1 MNAQPGALAG
11 VRIVDMS
18 RLAPGPYATMLLADM
33 GAEVTVVGG
42 GRAGA
47 PLDEVSRG
55 KTFISLDLKSR
66 EGQDALRALVR
77 EADVFVES
85 FRPGIAD
92 RLGAGWE
99 ELSQV
104 NPALVYCSLTG
115 YGQDGPM
122 AQEAGHDINYLSV
135 TGVLG
140 SMGPKGAPPSLPL
153 NLVADFAGG
162 SLVAAMTIVS
172 ALYERETS
180 GRGQY
185 LDVAMIDG
193 VQSMMAMYF
202 TMWGTSAMPERGM
215 SIMDGSCPFY
225 RCYPCADGQWV
236 AVGALEPQFFSALWT
251 GLDLGEVP
259 EQYPRSQWPQIEQ
272 ALAARF
278 ISKPRDRWV
287 AALAG
292 TDACVSPVLS
302 PDEVVTHPQI
312 VHRHGVPA
320 RSTDVPPVAKFS
332 RTPAQARDLNRT
344 DETERVLRGLGMSD
358 DEIRRAHDQSPP
370 GGLAGWPQM

>member
-1 MNAQPGALAG
+1 M
-11 VRIVDMS
+11 
-18 RLAPGPYATMLLADM
+18 
-33 GAEVTVVGG
+33 
-42 GRAGA
+42 
-47 PLDEVSRG
+47 DEVSRG
-55 KTFISLDLKSR
+55 KTFISLDLKCH
-66 EGQDALRALVR
+66 EGQQALQALVR

-99 ELSQV
+99 TLTAL

-122 AQEAGHDINYLSV
+122 AHEAGHDINYLSV

-140 SMGPKGAPPSLPL
+140 SMGPRDAPPSLPL

-162 SLVAAMTIVS
+162 SLVAAMTIAS
-172 ALYERETS
+172 ALYERERS

-193 VQSMMAMYF
+193 VHSMMAMYF
-202 TMWGTSAMPERGM
+202 TMWKTSAMPERGM

-225 RCYPCADGQWV
+225 RCYECADGQWV
-236 AVGALEPQFFSALWT
+236 AVGALEPQFFTALWT

-259 EQYPRSQWPQIEQ
+259 PQYPRSAWPRIEQ
-272 ALAARF
+272 ALTERF
-278 ISKPRDRWV
+278 LSKPRDEWV
-287 AALAG
+287 AGLAG
-292 TDACVSPVLS
+292 TDACVTAVLS
-302 PDEVVTHPQI
+302 PDEVATHPQI

-320 RSTDVPPVAKFS
+320 QSTDVPPVAKFS
-332 RTPAQARDLNRT
+332 RTPAQARDLDRT

>member
-1 MNAQPGALAG
+1 
-11 VRIVDMS
+11 MS

-33 GAEVTVVGG
+33 GAEVVVVGG

-55 KTFISLDLKSR
+55 KTFISLDLKSE
-66 EGQDALRALVR
+66 EGRRALHLLVR

-85 FRPGIAD
+85 FRPGVAD

-99 ELSQV
+99 TLSQIT
-104 NPALVYCSLTG
+104 PDLVYCSLTG
-115 YGQDGPM
+115 YGQDGPL
-122 AQEAGHDINYLSV
+122 AQEAGHDINYLSL

-140 SMGPKGAPPSLPL
+140 SMGPKDAPPALPL

-162 SLVAAMTIVS
+162 SLVAVMTIAA
-172 ALYERETS
+172 ALYEREKS
-180 GRGQY
+180 GRGQHI
-185 LDVAMIDG
+185 DVAMIDG

-215 SIMDGSCPFY
+215 SVMDGSCPFY
-225 RCYPCADGQWV
+225 RCYQCADGRWV
-236 AVGALEPQFFSALWT
+236 AVGALERQFFEALWT
-251 GLDLGEVP
+251 GLELGVAP
-259 EQYPRSQWPQIEQ
+259 AQYPRSQWPAIER
-272 ALAARF
+272 ALAERF
-278 ISKPRDRWV
+278 AGRDRDYWIE
-287 AALAG
+287 ALAG
-292 TDACVSPVLS
+292 TDSCVTPVLA
-302 PDEVVTHPQI
+302 PDEVVDHPQI

-320 RSTDVPPVAKFS
+320 RSTDVPPVARFS
-332 RTPAQARDLNRT
+332 RTGATARPLDRK

-370 GGLAGWPQM
+370 GGLNGWPQM